1 MTDNFEEMI
10 NEDLRSALKNWSSK
24 KVATFRRVRENSL
37 LSLQAFLGN
46 ANAAGKLDINKLEE
60 QLYLMFSTF
69 IGRMKY
75 EVTVRAFLD
84 FVQALKGE
92 KSIPLDQLIN
102 ALKGTPDLK
111 VSSNNSKLIKTIF
124 TKIIAD
130 KFDDAKL
137 ERAIKRLVELG
148 GDDKNDRRLI
158 FEHMRFISQKRPAL
172 LNEPAFE
179 KLVPFLDRYLD
190 PSEVKTMMLNLATTM
205 MRSKVVKELNDASDG
220 DAKEYGSDGKKSK
233 ETDRDST
240 TSDADDN
247 LAKAV
252 AGRKGEHTIPKMEY
266 MENLEKLHFR
276 DAEHKQYRER
286 TDEEFW
292 KMDSVVSR
300 IDSLH
305 ADPDKINAISAN
317 VISMFVA
324 YTRPQE
330 NAFTAYLHKG
340 AKEISLLRVDVQFL
354 TSLRKSILQGA
365 TPEEITQ
372 EFIARFDTKT
382 LAARWLY
389 TILRVENA
397 VWQAQHGK
405 KNADN

>member
-24 KVATFRRVRENSL
+24 KVATFRRVRENSW
-37 LSLQAFLGN
+37 LSFRAFLGN

-84 FVQALKGE
+84 FVQVLKGE
-92 KSIPLDQLIN
+92 ESIPLDQLIK

-205 MRSKVVKELNDASDG
+205 MRSKVVQEITGGEPAGPSSS
-220 DAKEYGSDGKKSK
+220 GSDGK
-233 ETDRDST
+233 ETDREST
-240 TSDADDN
+240 TSDAEDN
-247 LAKAV
+247 LGKAV

-397 VWQAQHGK
+397 VWQAKHGK

>member
-10 NEDLRSALKNWSSK
+10 NEDLRSALKDWSSK
-24 KVATFRRVRENSL
+24 KVATFRRVRENSW
-37 LSLQAFLGN
+37 LSFRSFLGN

-84 FVQALKGE
+84 FVQVLKGE
-92 KSIPLDQLIN
+92 ESIPLDQLIK

-111 VSSNNSKLIKTIF
+111 VASNNSKLIKTIF

-205 MRSKVVKELNDASDG
+205 MRSKVVQEITGGEPAGPSSS
-220 DAKEYGSDGKKSK
+220 GSDGK
-233 ETDRDST
+233 ETDREST
-240 TSDADDN
+240 TSDAEDN
-247 LAKAV
+247 LGKAV

-330 NAFTAYLHKG
+330 NQFAAYLHKG

-397 VWQAQHGK
+397 VWQAKHGK